1 MVWFRSRI
9 CTAILDAMVYLWKYF
24 RNKFRT
30 LSKNVFFSSL
40 SGKSRIYIFSNFYL
54 RVCHED
60 HSLRFCITSNSV
72 FTECLEFAWFH
83 HCHDWVRIFP
93 PSHYIVFFVKS
104 FFTEKFTKNSH
115 ILKPISSFKNR
126 KFVYFFFSFIS
137 YNIFLYI
144 FSVVSTIL
152 SFLQIEGFDV
162 KALRAFRVLRP
173 LRLVSGVPSKFWHFL
188 KLYNVCINQYSL
200 LISKIN
206 GGIEGETDTFLC

>member
-83 HCHDWVRIFP
+83 HCHDWVRIFSP
-93 PSHYIVFFVKS
+93 FTLYS
-104 FFTEKFTKNSH
+104 FLREIIFYWKIHEKF
-115 ILKPISSFKNR
+115 F
-126 KFVYFFFSFIS
+126 
-137 YNIFLYI
+137 I
-144 FSVVSTIL
+144 FSVL
-152 SFLQIEGFDV
+152 WAQYCPFY
-162 KALRAFRVLRP
+162 KLRD
-173 LRLVSGVPSKFWHFL
+173 SM
-188 KLYNVCINQYSL
+188 
-200 LISKIN
+200 
-206 GGIEGETDTFLC
+206 

>member
-24 RNKFRT
+24 INKFRT

-83 HCHDWVRIFP
+83 HCHDWVRIFTP
-93 PSHYIVFFVKS
+93 FTLYIVVFFVKS

-126 KFVYFFFSFIS
+126 KFVGVFFAHI
-137 YNIFLYI
+137 I
-144 FSVVSTIL
+144 
-152 SFLQIEGFDV
+152 
-162 KALRAFRVLRP
+162 
-173 LRLVSGVPSKFWHFL
+173 
-188 KLYNVCINQYSL
+188 
-200 LISKIN
+200 
-206 GGIEGETDTFLC
+206 